1 MTRTLTRI
9 PVALA
14 AACLLLLGGL
24 SPGRVVLAHEMG
36 WSYVFLDITDSG
48 INGRMELPLDQ
59 LETVIEIDVDGNGQ
73 LTEDEVES
81 TWPFI
86 EDYAMSI
93 VRLGNGSSYYELTI
107 TGRDRLVIEVADYA
121 IVRFSAA
128 TPVPVPSALF
138 AEFTPFFETNT
149 EHRGGLVIENN
160 VLSGV
165 TNNHSEIK
173 FVFSPREPAGTVSLL
188 RESMWVKGWR
198 FVIEGV
204 WHIWIGIDH
213 VLFLI
218 TLLLTAVMV
227 LKNGRWEPEPDYRK
241 ALFNL
246 FAIVTLFTIAHSITL
261 ALALKGWV
269 NLSSRVVESI
279 IAFSV
284 FAVAANNIRPVISH
298 QIRWLV
304 FLFGLFHGLGF
315 ASVLIDLLVSRESKL
330 TALVGF
336 NIGVEIGQLAIVALI
351 FPALYFLRDTRL
363 YRSFLLPG
371 ISALIALVG
380 LWWFLT
386 RAFGL
391 ESFITS
397 F

>member
-1 MTRTLTRI
+1 MTRRLIQT
-9 PVALA
+9 PAALA
-14 AACLLLLGGL
+14 ATCLLILGAL
-24 SPGRVVLAHEMG
+24 SPGQAVHAHEMG
-36 WSYVFLDITDSG
+36 WSYVFLDISDSG

-59 LETVIEIDVDGNGQ
+59 LKTVIEIDVDGNGE
-73 LTEDEVES
+73 LAEEEVES
-81 TWPFI
+81 TWPLI

-93 VRLGNGSSYYELTI
+93 VRLGNESSDYELTI

-128 TPVPVPSALF
+128 TPVPVPPALS
-138 AEFTPFFETNT
+138 AEFTPFFETNAD
-149 EHRGGLVIENN
+149 HRGGLVIENN

-188 RESMWVKGWR
+188 RESVWVKGWR

-227 LKNGRWEPEPDYRK
+227 MKDGRWEPEPDYRK

-269 NLSSRVVESI
+269 NLSSRLVESI

-284 FAVAANNIRPVISH
+284 LAVAANNIRPIISH

-336 NIGVEIGQLAIVALI
+336 NIGVEIGQLAIVALV

-380 LWWFLT
+380 LWWFVT
-386 RAFGL
+386 RALGL